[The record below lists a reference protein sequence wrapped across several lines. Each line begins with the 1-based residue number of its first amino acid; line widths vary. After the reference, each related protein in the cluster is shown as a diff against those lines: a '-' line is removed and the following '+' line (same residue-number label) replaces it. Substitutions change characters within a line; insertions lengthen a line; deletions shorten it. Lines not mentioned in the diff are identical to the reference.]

1 MPKINVLIQAN
12 DAALRSTMIAAL
24 EDSQALQICE
34 TLESAAELEDGVW
47 RSAPDLILLGLDEDH
62 DTSMAAIAAIKER
75 SATVI
80 LCGPSERSDL
90 IIQAMQLGVRE
101 YVPLPL
107 DVPDLSRVI
116 ERFAASRPTQTSHRG
131 GAIIAVVGSKGGV
144 GATFVACQLA
154 GELQGRG
161 AMATVIDLNSQS
173 GDVAL
178 YHDLSPTYGIA
189 DLERESGDIDRTYL
203 QSLLELHDSG
213 VSILSSSLHPNS
225 ALNIR
230 PSRLQHA
237 LSLIQEFSDFIIID
251 VPRDYGD
258 LALAATEVTDQF
270 LVVTTLDV
278 PSLAHCKLQLRV
290 MERSGIPRKSTQV
303 VANNTAAKTQL
314 SDRDIRS
321 FLGRPV
327 DIHLP
332 QDAPTVMEAIN
343 RGTSVSKVAERSDI
357 AVAIEKLSDEV
368 CRRCNWQAREGAP
381 QATGIGRV
389 RRLLWGEKNGVT

>member
-1 MPKINVLIQAN
+1 MAKINVLIQAA
-12 DAALRSTMIAAL
+12 DSALRSALIASL
-24 EDSQALQICE
+24 ENSEDLQICE
-34 TLESAAELEDGVW
+34 TLGSVAELEDAVW
-47 RSAPDLILLGLDEDH
+47 RLAPDLILLALGEDC
-62 DTSMAAIAAIKER
+62 DASMAAIAAIGER
-75 SATVI
+75 SASVI
-80 LCGPSERSDL
+80 LCGPAERSDL

-107 DVPDLSRVI
+107 DVPELSRVI
-116 ERFAASRPTQTSHRG
+116 ERFAKSRSTPISPRG
-131 GAIIAVVGSKGGV
+131 GAIVAVVGSKGGV
-144 GATFVACQLA
+144 GATFVTCQLA
-154 GELQGRG
+154 AELQSRG
-161 AMATVIDLNSQS
+161 AMTTIIDLNSQS

-203 QSLLELHDSG
+203 QSLLEIHSSG
-213 VSILSSSLHPNS
+213 VGILSSSLHPNS
-225 ALNIR
+225 APNIR

-237 LSLIQEFSDFIIID
+237 LSLIQDFSDFIIMD

-258 LALAATEVTDQF
+258 LAVAAAELTDQF

-290 MERSGIPRKSTQV
+290 MERTGIPRHSTQI
-303 VANNTAAKTQL
+303 VANNTAEKTRL
-314 SDRDIRS
+314 GDRDIRS

-343 RGTSVSKVAERSDI
+343 KGTSVSKIAERSDI
-357 AVAIEKLSDEV
+357 ALAIESLTDEV
-368 CRRCNWQAREGAP
+368 CRRCKWQTAENTP
-381 QATGIGRV
+381 QKTGISRV
-389 RRLLWGEKNGVT
+389 RRLLWGEKHGVT